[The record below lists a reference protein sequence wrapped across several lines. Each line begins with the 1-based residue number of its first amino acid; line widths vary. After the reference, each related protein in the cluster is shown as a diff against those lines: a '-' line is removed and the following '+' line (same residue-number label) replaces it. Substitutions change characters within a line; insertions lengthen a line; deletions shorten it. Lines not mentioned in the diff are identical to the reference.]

1 MARYV
6 AQGFLHK
13 YKYYVYC
20 DHCGKEFFIW
30 MKHIPGAFV
39 DHFGPDFCCKECED
53 QYNEEHKQELEE
65 QRRQWQEAT
74 KGLDFHVQQIKMP
87 STVRTEIFDEK
98 PMAAPTDKLYFAESM
113 FIRTRH

>member
-6 AQGFLHK
+6 ANDFVHK

-39 DHFGPDFCCKECED
+39 DHFGPDFCCEECERK
-53 QYNEEHKQELEE
+53 YNEEHKIELDE
-65 QRRQWQEAT
+65 QKRQWTEPSN
-74 KGLDFHVQQIKMP
+74 LLSVIKVSPP
-87 STVRTEIFDEK
+87 SPIRTELFEEK
-98 PMAAPTDKLYFAESM
+98 PMMPPTDEIHFVEAM
-113 FIRTRH
+113 MRRTRINI